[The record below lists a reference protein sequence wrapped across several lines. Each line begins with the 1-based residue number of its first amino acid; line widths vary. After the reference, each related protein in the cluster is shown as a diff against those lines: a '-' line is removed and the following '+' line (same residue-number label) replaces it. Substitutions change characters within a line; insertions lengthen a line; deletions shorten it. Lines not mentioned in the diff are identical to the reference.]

1 MHSKGCEVTIYAWKF
16 GFMITMLIILREK
29 RLLKTLLTFIAP
41 NINVDDDDDV
51 DNNDNNKYSI
61 MLS

>member
-1 MHSKGCEVTIYAWKF
+1 MLSKEFEVTIYAWKF
-16 GFMITMLIILREK
+16 GFMIIMLIMLREK
-29 RLLKTLLTFIAP
+29 RLLKTLLTFISP

>member
-1 MHSKGCEVTIYAWKF
+1 MLSKGFEVTIYAWKF
-16 GFMITMLIILREK
+16 GFMITLLIILREK
-29 RLLKTLLTFIAP
+29 RRLKTLLTFIAP

>member
-1 MHSKGCEVTIYAWKF
+1 
-16 GFMITMLIILREK
+16 MITMLIILREK

>member
-1 MHSKGCEVTIYAWKF
+1 
-16 GFMITMLIILREK
+16 MITLLIILREK
-29 RLLKTLLTFIAP
+29 RRLKTLLTFIAP

>member
-1 MHSKGCEVTIYAWKF
+1 
-16 GFMITMLIILREK
+16 MLIMLREK
-29 RLLKTLLTFIAP
+29 RLLKKLLTFIAP